1 MSVRKL
7 LCGTLASLLL
17 VSSFGIL
24 TACKKNNKPRESNY
38 IIQESDPWYTA
49 TSLIPAD
56 YLETN
61 PYIDSLDQTIYS
73 VGNDILVTRTNYC
86 ADENGYMRDVI
97 KFGLFSSEGDYL
109 YDNSLTV
116 ETDYGAPDMI
126 WACREGDLIDI
137 YYSDEDYDASCSIIY
152 KIVWDI
158 NTNSLSEPV
167 EFSHDLSEDSYILNS
182 LCTENHFIVVEN
194 SYEEVGQMVFVYDK
208 DDLIGKFDLTDENNG
223 YISFESAVEENGIL
237 TINALDYS
245 IESEGTGIKS
255 FKYDLQTGSVIDIV
269 EDGSSI
275 PQDYTRGFDGRL
287 YSAKA
292 DGIYAGDELY
302 ISYSDSDF
310 NANSMWDTSILSV
323 EPDKVILSGYK
334 TDSYHIFAEKVVVF
348 LERQNRNPNA
358 GKMVINAL
366 SPTPLS
372 NELTE
377 GIIRFNAGDNK
388 YFVKTDIR
396 NIYEVDLDSD
406 TKVCEYL
413 KGFSDAIKSD
423 NGPDLVFNA
432 GELSCFLSDDMF
444 LDLSKEIEMDEENYY
459 TKIYDLSAD
468 DDKHFIIPLEFDVSG
483 LIVESEYMDQGK
495 NGFTFEEYEKYVN
508 DVCDK
513 MDPMGLHTSRQYY
526 FDTCFMAMGDYWYKD
541 GKADFE
547 SDDLKELLHYIKEGV
562 PSQVFE
568 ERIAIYNTDY
578 YVVGVSPNRIAQK
591 CKYIDFMGSSEY
603 AILASKYD
611 DPVLCGVPSKEGTGP
626 MAFITSSASI
636 TSNTGVK
643 EGCIDFIRSLLS
655 TEIQLNCE
663 GFCMNKKAQSML
675 MSDLYQEELAEF
687 SGNISKFQAEAQD
700 KGYYNPDEKKLD
712 LVEAAIERVYS
723 VSYTNEIVMNVVNDQ
738 TCPYFDGLLDIS
750 TIDVIDQRIQNYL
763 DVN

>member
-1 MSVRKL
+1 
-7 LCGTLASLLL
+7 
-17 VSSFGIL
+17 
-24 TACKKNNKPRESNY
+24 
-38 IIQESDPWYTA
+38 
-49 TSLIPAD
+49 
-56 YLETN
+56 
-61 PYIDSLDQTIYS
+61 
-73 VGNDILVTRTNYC
+73 
-86 ADENGYMRDVI
+86 
-97 KFGLFSSEGDYL
+97 
-109 YDNSLTV
+109 
-116 ETDYGAPDMI
+116 MI

-137 YYSDEDYDASCSIIY
+137 YYSNEDYDASCSVIY
-152 KIVWDI
+152 KVVWDI
-158 NTNSLSEPV
+158 NSNSLSEPV
-167 EFSHDLSEDSYILNS
+167 EFSHDLSEDSFILDS
-182 LCTENHFIVVEN
+182 FCTENYFMVVEY
-194 SYEEVGQMVFVYDK
+194 SYEEPGQRVFIYDK
-208 DDLIGKFDLTDENNG
+208 DNLISKIDMADENYG
-223 YISFESAVEENGIL
+223 YLSYEGAFEENGIL

-255 FKYDLQTGSVIDIV
+255 IKFDLQTGSVIDIV

-310 NANSMWDTSILSV
+310 NANSMWDISILSV

-372 NELTE
+372 NELSE

-406 TKVCEYL
+406 TKVCEYI

-468 DDKHFIIPLEFDVSG
+468 GDKHYIIPLEYAISG
-483 LIVESEYMDQGK
+483 LIVESEYIDQGK
-495 NGFTFEEYEKYVN
+495 NGFTFDEYEKYVN
-508 DVCDK
+508 DSCDK
-513 MDPMGLHTSRQYY
+513 MDPMGLHISRQYY
-526 FDTCFMAMGDYWYKD
+526 FDSCFMAMGNYWLKD
-541 GKADFE
+541 GKADFG
-547 SDDLKELLHYIKEGV
+547 SDGFKDLLRYIKEGV
-562 PSQVFE
+562 PAQVFE
-568 ERIAIYNTDY
+568 GETNIYNSDY
-578 YVVGVSPNRIAQK
+578 YIIGVSPNKLALI

-603 AILASKYD
+603 VTLASKYN
-611 DPVLCGVPSKEGTGP
+611 DPVLCGVPSNDGTGP

-675 MSDLYQEELAEF
+675 MSDLYQDELAEF

-700 KGYYNPDEKKLD
+700 KGYYNPDEEKMD
-712 LVEAAIERVYS
+712 LVETAIERVYS
-723 VSYTNEIVMNVVNDQ
+723 VSYTNEIVMNVVDEQ
-738 TCPYFDGLLDIS
+738 TRPYFDGLIDIS
-750 TIDVIDQRIQNYL
+750 TIDVIDKRIQNYL
-763 DVN
+763 DVK